1 MSSSDKNQTNDTKN
15 QDLTPGE
22 PLTEKEVASKKPAIL
37 LTVLIL
43 LIIAIVGVFGYMVN
57 VAMKEDAIDQSVAA
71 VKMKE
76 NEERLTVDTDGE
88 PLSPSVELTEKCSFY
103 SKLASSQP
111 VSVLVIGDIFGTGA
125 GAREGSDWI
134 SLLKEDLKE
143 SFGSEVTVNNLSLAN
158 RNDAYSAYVSLMNE
172 VSGNKETVY
181 DAVIISLGYYDD
193 PFNFKLQYEGILR
206 AVKKNYA
213 SSEIIGIIESSAV
226 TDTEGY
232 SDETALYA
240 RELLN
245 YYGGIDANMGEAFA
259 VTGKDYSALTVDG
272 VIPNSEGQKLY
283 ADWILK
289 KINEKLYGTDDSD
302 AAQFKTES
310 PEAVNPDSELYD
322 KYHYIPAESFLRAD
336 DLNFIIGIKD
346 LNALSVENVGMLGI
360 DYDYV
365 EGKNTVQIVLDRKIF
380 AGLQN
385 EYEGSEPERHI
396 RIVNNNATV
405 YEEMAVS
412 FATKEQ
418 ADAFHGIIM
427 TGNLNLHQSEE
438 KYDKLPMPPETT
450 APPETEPETEET
462 EGSEKKKTT
471 AADSKKK
478 KSDDSDDETKKSSEN
493 RKNSGSSNRTTQPA
507 AAPAPVPVPETLA
520 PETAAPTPETVAET
534 TAEIAPTVPSQIEGP
549 VISDPANSGNI
560 ETAAPYSVQAGQGID
575 VNQWNAVGPTVG

>member
-1 MSSSDKNQTNDTKN
+1 MSSNDKNQTNDTQKQN
-15 QDLTPGE
+15 LTQGE

-37 LTVLIL
+37 LSILIL

-71 VKMKE
+71 VKMQE
-76 NEERLTVDTDGE
+76 NEARLAVDTEGE
-88 PLSPSVELTEKCSFY
+88 TLAPSVELTEKCSFY
-103 SKLASSQP
+103 SKLTSSQS

-125 GAREGSDWI
+125 GAEGGSNWI
-134 SLLKEDLKE
+134 DLLQEGLKE
-143 SFGSEVTVNNLSLAN
+143 SFGSDVTVKNLSLAN

-172 VSGNKETVY
+172 ASGNKDTVY

-206 AVKKNYA
+206 AVKKNYGA
-213 SSEIIGIIESSAV
+213 SEIIGIIESPAV

-240 RELLN
+240 RELIS
-245 YYGGIDANMGEAFA
+245 YYGGIVANMGEAFA

-272 VIPNSEGQKLY
+272 VLPNAEGQKLY
-283 ADWILK
+283 ADWMLK
-289 KINEKLYGTDDSD
+289 KIGEKLFGTGES
-302 AAQFKTES
+302 AADFKSEI
-310 PEAVNPDSELYD
+310 PVAVNPDSELYD
-322 KYHYIPAESFLRAD
+322 QYHYIPADSFLRAD

-346 LNALSVENVGMLGI
+346 LSTLSVENVGMLGI

-385 EYEGSEPERHI
+385 EYEGTEPERHI

-427 TGNLNLHQSEE
+427 TGNLNLHQGEE

-450 APPETEPETEET
+450 APPETETEIEET
-462 EGSEKKKTT
+462 DGSKKEETK

-478 KSDDSDDETKKSSEN
+478 KSDDSDDETKRDSEN
-493 RKNSGSSNRTTQPA
+493 RRNSGSSNRTSTPQPQPTA
-507 AAPAPVPVPETLA
+507 APVPETV
-520 PETAAPTPETVAET
+520 PETAAVTPET
-534 TAEIAPTVPSQIEGP
+534 TAETAPTVPSGVEGP

-560 ETAAPYSVQAGQGID
+560 ETAAPAPYTVEAGQGID
-575 VNQWNAVGPTVG
+575 VEQWNAVGPTVG